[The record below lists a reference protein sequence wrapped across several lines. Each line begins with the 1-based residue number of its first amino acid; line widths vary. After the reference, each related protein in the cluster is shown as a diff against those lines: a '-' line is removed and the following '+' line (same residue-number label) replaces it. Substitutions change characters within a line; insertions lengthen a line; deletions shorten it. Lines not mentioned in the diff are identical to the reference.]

1 MSIYQYC
8 NGINCV
14 LSNRGIIIEDE
25 YLITVSNDSF
35 TINEL
40 LTSFIDNLKN
50 LNILTIEEI
59 NEEAQMKKIM
69 ELIDKLSFNAI
80 IHLIYEHKDPLE
92 KEADSQNFLEMNLE
106 KIIKLSGEI
115 YAKYKSMMNGRV
127 KKIFYKELL
136 KLTLCY
142 YITRLLLIDKK
153 KKRKREDIINKIKK
167 DKDVL
172 LDTYKD
178 IIGENLT
185 ISTLKILDD
194 IISML
199 EVDKNFISTAI
210 LTIRQY
216 IGPAFTYS
224 VAKKLIKLRS
234 DLTKEEKLD
243 CRKQSEDVLN
253 NYEGPIGETSSFFQ
267 KINSKIKKNDKD
279 KLFIKLTESQIKFG
293 NNIENDNQE
302 VWNTGYNNETSDLEE
317 EAKNIEM
324 NTENNKYFI
333 NTNLKDFLND
343 SIDEDEEEEEEED
356 DIDDDDEL
364 IEDKEEDSKID
375 CEGFFHLKSGSTY
388 KKHYYQVKNYGLYW
402 FDVQNATKPK
412 NKLSLKEAK
421 LLNLESKPNEFSLK
435 LKEKNVEKEYKFK
448 CNNEQEKSNLI
459 KAMTK
464 AINNSKKETNGIQM
478 ETIEI
483 KERKKVIKDYLNENN
498 KIDIHYI
505 EDTIFEYVKSGKY
518 FQINKQKMEKQIK
531 INKEKKKKEK
541 ERDKEA
547 EKEKNQ
553 IKILRRS
560 IASTKKKKTFKSR
573 IKDIFKI
580 KKKKDKKDK
589 KDN

>member
-1 MSIYQYC
+1 
-8 NGINCV
+8 
-14 LSNRGIIIEDE
+14 
-25 YLITVSNDSF
+25 
-35 TINEL
+35 
-40 LTSFIDNLKN
+40 
-50 LNILTIEEI
+50 
-59 NEEAQMKKIM
+59 
-69 ELIDKLSFNAI
+69 
-80 IHLIYEHKDPLE
+80 
-92 KEADSQNFLEMNLE
+92 
-106 KIIKLSGEI
+106 
-115 YAKYKSMMNGRV
+115 
-127 KKIFYKELL
+127 
-136 KLTLCY
+136 
-142 YITRLLLIDKK
+142 
-153 KKRKREDIINKIKK
+153 
-167 DKDVL
+167 
-172 LDTYKD
+172 
-178 IIGENLT
+178 
-185 ISTLKILDD
+185 
-194 IISML
+194 ML

-267 KINSKIKKNDKD
+267 KINSKIKKNDKY

-293 NNIENDNQE
+293 NNIENDNQD

-333 NTNLKDFLND
+333 NTNLKYFLND
-343 SIDEDEEEEEEED
+343 SIDEDDEEEEEED

-364 IEDKEEDSKID
+364 IEDKEEDSRID

-573 IKDIFKI
+573 IKGIFKI